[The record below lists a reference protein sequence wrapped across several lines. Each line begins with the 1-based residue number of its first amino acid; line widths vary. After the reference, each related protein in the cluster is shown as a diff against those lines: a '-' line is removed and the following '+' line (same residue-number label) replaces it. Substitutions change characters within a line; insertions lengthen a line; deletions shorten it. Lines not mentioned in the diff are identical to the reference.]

1 MSGPQAESPV
11 HPGQVVAGGKYRVD
25 RVLGIGGM
33 GVVVA
38 ATHLHLGQAVAI
50 KFMLPA
56 ALKDKES
63 VERFVLEA
71 RSAAQ
76 LRSEHVARVLDVGTL
91 ETGAPYI
98 VMEYLEGLTLDTFLE
113 QGNTL
118 SIGEAVEFTI
128 QVCEAVAEAHARGII
143 HRDIKP
149 TNLFL
154 TKTAD
159 KRALVKVI
167 DFGLSKTIG
176 ANSRKITRD
185 FTVMGTPTYM
195 SPEQLRS
202 TSDVDT
208 RTDIWALGVVLYE
221 LLSAQVP
228 FEAESIAEVCA
239 LVLGAPPRPIEEAR
253 PDVPP
258 QLAAVITRCLQKEP
272 DARFATVAELAE
284 ALDPFVPIGTAK
296 AGERVRRVQTQSA
309 TPPSLTSS
317 QNLFASPARK
327 TVGSWG
333 TDAMLQLGPKPN
345 LRMWIAL
352 TVVVGVL
359 GIVALVFGLRAR
371 ATAES
376 ALALAPLAATSVSQ
390 PPSLPTELPPS
401 IADPAESAPSMVA
414 APSESATTAAPLAG
428 AAGRPRPHL
437 PAGGRPSRSHPAVPN
452 RDKMLENR

>member
-1 MSGPQAESPV
+1 MS
-11 HPGQVVAGGKYRVD
+11 PGQLVAGGKYRVD

-63 VERFVLEA
+63 VERFLREA

-76 LRSEHVARVLDVGTL
+76 LRSEHVTRVLDVGTL

-98 VMEYLEGLTLDTFLE
+98 VMEYLEGLTLDAFLE
-113 QGNTL
+113 QGNSL
-118 SIGEAVEFTI
+118 SIGEAVEYTI

-154 TKTAD
+154 TRTAD
-159 KRALVKVI
+159 KQALVKVI

-176 ANSRKITRD
+176 ANSRKITKD

-221 LLSAQVP
+221 LLSGQVP

-239 LVLGAPPRPIEEAR
+239 LVLGSPPRPIEAER
-253 PDVPP
+253 RDVPP
-258 QLAAVITRCLQKEP
+258 GLAAVITRCLQKEP
-272 DARFATVAELAE
+272 DDRFATVAELAE
-284 ALDPFVPIGTAK
+284 ALDPFVPVGTAK
-296 AGERVRRVQTQSA
+296 AGERIRRVQSQSA
-309 TPPSLTSS
+309 MPPSLTSS

-327 TVGSWG
+327 TEASWG
-333 TDAMLQLGPKPN
+333 TDAMLHLGPKPN
-345 LRMWIAL
+345 LRVWIAL
-352 TVVVGVL
+352 TAVVAVL
-359 GIVALVFGLRAR
+359 GIAALVFGLRAR
-371 ATAES
+371 AAAATDAPVAAAS
-376 ALALAPLAATSVSQ
+376 SLAL
-390 PPSLPTELPPS
+390 PPSLPTADPPPS
-401 IADPAESAPSMVA
+401 VADPAAAASALGTVASPTDSASVA
-414 APSESATTAAPLAG
+414 APVASAGGPRARPRAVPMNPG
-428 AAGRPRPHL
+428 NRPPRPH
-437 PAGGRPSRSHPAVPN
+437 STVPN